1 MKKAYYG
8 FMYKTLAV
16 LLCVALGMGLA
27 YCLLGLA
34 FPHTDYAIEHPELV
48 DIPYMFS
55 QEQDVVLMAV
65 LAMGLCLLGCLAF
78 LLHASG
84 RRPNEEGFFPGWQE
98 KIPLDIY
105 LAAVAL
111 CVTLLIACIS
121 QIGYSLSFNLFD
133 FMFVALPAT
142 AILSLLA
149 LGLLTTL
156 AVRLKLGGWWRNTA
170 CYWALCLAWRVWKWA
185 WGLCKRLWKSLWK
198 GVYELA
204 AALPTIWAVAL
215 GAGLL
220 LLFISIFAVLMPND
234 GFSLLL
240 WFCLC
245 AATFAG
251 CCYGA
256 LQFGAIRK
264 TAEKLA
270 AGEPDAKVDIS
281 KRMLPIFLRHAEAI
295 NSIGAGITAAVEAR
309 LKSEHFKTELITNVS
324 HDLKTPLT
332 SIINYVDL
340 LGKEQLENEKAT
352 EYIEVLSR
360 QTQRL
365 KKLTEDLIEASKA
378 STGNVAVERSRTEV
392 AELLS
397 QCSAEYAERMQSA
410 GLTMICDAQK
420 GLYALADGRLL
431 WRVFDNLLANACKYA
446 QSGTRVYL
454 TACEQAGKA
463 HIEIKNI
470 SREVLNISADELM
483 ERFVRGDSSRTAEGS
498 GLGLSIAQS
507 LTQLNGG
514 SLTLHVDGDLFK
526 AMVDLELA

>member
-34 FPHTDYAIEHPELV
+34 FAHTDYAIGNPELV
-48 DIPYMFS
+48 DIPYLFS
-55 QEQDVVLMAV
+55 QEQDVVLIA
-65 LAMGLCLLGCLAF
+65 AAAIGLCLLGCLAF

-84 RRPNEEGFFPGWQE
+84 RRPDEEGFYPGWQE
-98 KIPLDIY
+98 KIPLDVY
-105 LAAVAL
+105 LAAVAV
-111 CVTLLIACIS
+111 CVALVIAFIS
-121 QIGYSLSFNLFD
+121 QIGYSLSFKLFD

-149 LGLLTTL
+149 LALLTTL

-170 CYWALCLAWRVWKWA
+170 CYWALRLVWRVWKWA
-185 WGLCKRLWKSLWK
+185 WRLCKRLFKGLWK
-198 GVYELA
+198 GIYELA
-204 AALPTIWAVAL
+204 AALPTIWPVAL
-215 GAGLL
+215 GTGVLL
-220 LLFISIFAVLMPND
+220 LAVSILTTNIPYS
-234 GFSLLL
+234 GFSFLL
-240 WFCLC
+240 WFALC
-245 AATFAG
+245 VAIFLG

-256 LQFGAIRK
+256 LQFGALRK
-264 TAEKLA
+264 AAERLA
-270 AGEPDAKVDIS
+270 AGDLEAKADT
-281 KRMLPIFLRHAEAI
+281 KRLLPIFRRHAESI
-295 NSIGAGITAAVEAR
+295 NSIGLGMATAVEER
-309 LKSEHFKTELITNVS
+309 LKSERFKTELITNVS

-340 LGKEQLENEKAT
+340 LGKEQLNNEKAA

-360 QTQRL
+360 QAQRL

-378 STGNVAVERSRTEV
+378 STGNMAVERNRTEV

-397 QCSAEYAERMQSA
+397 QCSAEYTERMQSA
-410 GLTMICDAQK
+410 GLAMVCDAQK

-431 WRVFDNLLANACKYA
+431 WRVFDNLLGNACKYA

-454 TACEQAGKA
+454 TACEQDGKA

-470 SREVLNISADELM
+470 SREVLNISTDELM
-483 ERFVRGDSSRTAEGS
+483 ERFVRGDSSRAAEGS

-526 AMVDLELA
+526 AMLDLELA